1 MMQQP
6 DIEQNR
12 IALILPYYGKLP
24 IWFEAFILSCSY
36 NLTIDW
42 LIFTDL
48 NSSMDLPTNV
58 RFISLS
64 KNDLVELIAQKT
76 GIRHSLP
83 NPHKLCDFKPLY
95 GHIFENYL
103 QNYSYWGH
111 CDMDIIWG
119 NLSTFLTRISF
130 RQYDVVSS
138 RKNVISGHF
147 TIYRNSPEL
156 NYFYKSVPNFLK
168 AFTQTQYQGF
178 DEGFFSYHLYKE
190 IEAERCK
197 LKVFWDDRNC
207 IDRGELER
215 HPRGWYWQSGEMKNT
230 NGKTGTYLHMIEWKK
245 SIKAI
250 PLDLIKNSHK
260 LQITQYGIWRE
271 IPPEMKLQLL
281 IYSRLTWLKRKFR
294 RVKAL
299 ILRKGQVTKGP
310 NVLPQYQILE

>member
-1 MMQQP
+1 MHQP
-6 DIEQNR
+6 DKEQNQ
-12 IALILPYYGKLP
+12 IALVLPYYGKLP

-58 RFISLS
+58 RFISCS
-64 KNDLVELIAQKT
+64 KNEIIELITLKT
-76 GIRHSLP
+76 GIKHPLL
-83 NPHKLCDFKPLY
+83 NPHKLCDFKPIY
-95 GHIFENYL
+95 GHIFEDYL
-103 QNYSYWGH
+103 KKYSYWGH

-119 NLSTFLTRISF
+119 NLSAFLSRVSF
-130 RQYDVVSS
+130 HQYDVVSS

-147 TIYRNSPEL
+147 TIYRNSSKL

-178 DEGFFSYHLYKE
+178 DEGFFSYHLHNE
-190 IEAERCK
+190 IEAKRSN

-207 IDRGELER
+207 IDRGELEK
-215 HPRGWYWQSGEMKNT
+215 HPTGWYWQSGEIRNT
-230 NGKTGTYLHMIEWKK
+230 NGITGTYLHMIDWKK
-245 SIKAI
+245 SIKTI
-250 PLDLIKNSHK
+250 PLDLIENPYKF
-260 LQITQYGIWRE
+260 QINKYGIWRD
-271 IPPEMKLQLL
+271 IPHKIKVQLS
-281 IYSRLTWLKRKFR
+281 IHSVINWLKRKFR

-299 ILRKGQVTKGP
+299 ILRKGQIIKGP